1 MGKYQP
7 PHRNQR
13 SGNMTMVLYL
23 FCSHGLILVAES
35 ANGETTPPK
44 KKSAKR
50 DEESTKKEKK
60 KKQKPTV
67 AKPKCT
73 PSNNL

>member
-13 SGNMTMVLYL
+13 SGNLMMVLYL
-23 FCSHGLILVAES
+23 VGLHGLILVAES

-67 AKPKCT
+67 AKPKRT
-73 PSNNL
+73 PSNSL